1 MSVSMEPVKD
11 TGIHYVYSLL
21 RPCIYKKFPD
31 DFTHDV
37 CRSVHLPWFQGQLFS
52 HGMDDK

>member
-1 MSVSMEPVKD
+1 MEPVKD

-21 RPCIYKKFPD
+21 RPCIHKKFPD